1 MPPRRAAATRRAPG
15 PPHATR
21 PRRASGVRGTLRGLA
36 RTLARALLTLL
47 VLLPAC
53 SSCSRAPS
61 PSASASASAPGAP
74 VTSPELRAKLLDAT
88 RAKGPAYLPRTR
100 HKNADGSPIYANR
113 LILETSPY
121 LLQHAHNPVD
131 WFPWGDEAFDTARRL
146 GRPVLLSIGY
156 STCHWCHVMEEESFE
171 DDEIARTINDQY
183 IAIKVDREERPDVDA
198 IYMSAVQALTGGGGW
213 PMTMW
218 LTPDR
223 KPFFGGTYFPA
234 HDGDRGTKRGFL
246 TTLRKLRT
254 SYDEEPAS
262 IRASA
267 DKLTASIREQ
277 MAEGAASASATSSS
291 AALPGAATLDG
302 AAAFYRSR
310 FDDTFGGM
318 RGAPKFPSTLPVRF
332 LLRDQ
337 RRRGATGL
345 GIDSLRMATVTLE
358 HMSAGG
364 MHDHIGGGFHRYSTD
379 DRWLVPHFEKMLYD
393 NALLAEAYLEG
404 WQVTRREDFAEVV
417 KDLLAYVARDMTSPD
432 GAFYSATDADSL
444 DPKGHREEGWF
455 FTWTPSELESV
466 LGVQNARIVGAY
478 YGVTKDGNF
487 DGRNVLHTSRDAAE
501 VSKDL
506 GIGEGAL
513 RSALRDARPLLL
525 AARAKRPPP
534 LRDEKVLAAWNGL
547 MISALARAALAF
559 GDATYA
565 TRAERAAD
573 FVLRTL
579 SKDGRLLR
587 SYKDGLAKVD
597 AYLDDYAFLAA
608 ALLDLY
614 EATGR
619 QRWLEEA
626 IRLDGIIEAHYED
639 MAAGGFFLTSDD
651 HEKLLAREKPSYDG
665 AEPSGSSVETLNLLR
680 LYELT
685 TREPY
690 RVRAERALAAAA
702 PALATSPASRNELLL
717 AIDFAV
723 DVPKEIVIVTPPP
736 ASARDARDAGDAGD
750 ARSSAG
756 PFLAKLRE
764 TYLPNRVL
772 VVVAE
777 GEALAKLERIVPL
790 VGSKTAQHGR
800 ATAFVCEKRT
810 CELPTTEPDVFARQ
824 LTRRR

>member
-1 MPPRRAAATRRAPG
+1 LREAARKK
-15 PPHATR
+15 
-21 PRRASGVRGTLRGLA
+21 
-36 RTLARALLTLL
+36 
-47 VLLPAC
+47 
-53 SSCSRAPS
+53 
-61 PSASASASAPGAP
+61 GAGY
-74 VTSPELRAKLLDAT
+74 VA
-88 RAKGPAYLPRTR
+88 RTR
-100 HKNADGSPIYANR
+100 HKDPDGSPTYTNR
-113 LILETSPY
+113 LILESSPY

-131 WFPWGDEAFDTARRL
+131 WFPWGDEAFETARRL

-171 DDEIARTINDQY
+171 DDEIAQTINDKY

-198 IYMSAVQALTGGGGW
+198 IYMSAVQSLTGGGGW

-234 HDGDRGTKRGFL
+234 RDGDRGTRNGFL
-246 TTLRKLRT
+246 GTLSKLRT
-254 SYDEEPAS
+254 SYDEEPAR
-262 IRASA
+262 ILASA
-267 DKLTASIREQ
+267 DKLAAGIREH
-277 MAEGAASASATSSS
+277 MDEGAASSSTSSS
-291 AALPGAATLDG
+291 STPSAAGNVPGAATLDA

-318 RGAPKFPSTLPVRF
+318 RGAPKFPSTLPIRF

-337 RRRGATGL
+337 RRRADTRE
-345 GIDSLRMATVTLE
+345 SLRMATVTLE

-364 MHDHIGGGFHRYSTD
+364 MHDHVGGGFHRYSTD
-379 DRWLVPHFEKMLYD
+379 ERWLVPHFEKMLYD
-393 NALLAEAYLEG
+393 NAPLAIAYLEG
-404 WQVTRREDFAEVV
+404 WQVTRREDFAGVARDV
-417 KDLLAYVARDMTSPD
+417 LAYVARDMTSPD
-432 GAFYSATDADSL
+432 GAYYSATDADST
-444 DPKGHREEGWF
+444 DPRGRREEGWF
-455 FTWTPSELESV
+455 FTWTPGELERV
-466 LGVQNARIVGAY
+466 LGVQNARIVGTY
-478 YGVTKDGNF
+478 YGVTKAGDL
-487 DGRNVLHTSRDAAE
+487 DGRSVLHTARGAAD
-501 VSKDL
+501 VAKDL
-506 GIGEGAL
+506 GIAEPAL
-513 RSALRDARPLLL
+513 LAAVRDARAPLL

-534 LRDEKVLAAWNGL
+534 LRDEKVLTAWNGL
-547 MISALARAALAF
+547 MISAHARAALAF

-579 SKDGRLLR
+579 GKDGRLLR
-587 SYKDGLAKVD
+587 SYKDGIAKVD
-597 AYLDDYAFLAA
+597 AYLDDYAFLVA

-619 QRWLEEA
+619 QRWLDEA
-626 IRLDGIIEAHYED
+626 VRLDAVVEAHFED
-639 MAAGGFFLTSDD
+639 KTAGGFFLVSDD

-690 RVRAERALAAAA
+690 RMRAERALTAAA
-702 PALATSPASRNELLL
+702 PILATSPASLNELLL
-717 AIDFAV
+717 AVDFTV
-723 DVPKEIVIVTPPP
+723 DAPKEIVIVTPSVP
-736 ASARDARDAGDAGD
+736 AVGAGERSAAE
-750 ARSSAG
+750 

-772 VVVAE
+772 VVVSE
-777 GEALAKLERIVPL
+777 GEALGKLERVVPL

-800 ATAFVCEKRT
+800 ATAYVCEKRA
-810 CELPTTEPDVFARQ
+810 CDLPTSDPEVFARQ